1 MFVSIFSRHQLI
13 QIANKFPLPT
23 VEVSES
29 SNNIVKNIQTKRIV
43 YIFGELDS
51 DQDGLI
57 SPTKVSIDMLPPDV
71 LEVIMPILF

>member
-1 MFVSIFSRHQLI
+1 
-13 QIANKFPLPT
+13 LPT